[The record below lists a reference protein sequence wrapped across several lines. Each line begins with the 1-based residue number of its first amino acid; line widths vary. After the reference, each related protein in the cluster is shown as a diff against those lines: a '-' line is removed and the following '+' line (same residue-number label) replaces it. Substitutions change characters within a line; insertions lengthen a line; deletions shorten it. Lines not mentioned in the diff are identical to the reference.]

1 MARQSEVT
9 EWILKNQNALDLQ
22 VTKLTWIDQALPGYV
37 DIAVRLRVGTQQT
50 EGRGTDRSEE
60 VALGKAVC
68 EAIERVFC
76 IERGISSTGLAGH
89 LSADHKIFRREEY
102 G

>member
-22 VTKLTWIDQALPGYV
+22 LTKLTWTERALPGYV
-37 DIAVRLRVGTQQT
+37 DLAVNLKVGAHRT
-50 EGRGTDRSEE
+50 EGRGTDKSEE

-68 EAIERVFC
+68 EAIER
-76 IERGISSTGLAGH
+76 
-89 LSADHKIFRREEY
+89 IFVLKNAFPPRD
-102 G
+102 